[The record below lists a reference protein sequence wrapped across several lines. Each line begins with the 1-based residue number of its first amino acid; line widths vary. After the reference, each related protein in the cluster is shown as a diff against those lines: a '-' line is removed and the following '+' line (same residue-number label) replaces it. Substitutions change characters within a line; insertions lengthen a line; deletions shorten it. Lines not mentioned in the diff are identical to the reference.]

1 MRGRPSRVNKQEF
14 LRLHHEGLSAPELAK
29 RFDIT
34 DRHVTRLRKELG
46 VAQPS
51 PLATRRVDSEWLA
64 RAAQLLDDGAP
75 VKEVAMTLGC
85 TEATVNRHFPGRGWD
100 PSTVGRHARAVRTAS
115 EELQLLHI
123 TPLYTNRRYPV

>member
-1 MRGRPSRVNKQEF
+1 MRGRPPRVKKEEF
-14 LRLHHEGLSAPELAK
+14 LRLHHEGLSAPQLAK
-29 RFDIT
+29 HFDVSQ
-34 DRHVTRLRKELG
+34 RHVARLRRELG
-46 VAQPS
+46 VARDTPEAS
-51 PLATRRVDSEWLA
+51 HRVDAVWLA
-64 RAAQLLDDGAP
+64 KAAQLLDDGAP

-100 PSTVGRHARAVRTAS
+100 HSTVGRHARAVRTAS